1 MNWEYLRVNPVDWAV
16 LCVCLITVWWLRS
29 ASRMHR
35 IVLAVLGVLAAS
47 VATRMID
54 AVIAALLV
62 GAAFVFEFRSAS
74 RWISR
79 RRCGS
84 GM

>member
-35 IVLAVLGVLAAS
+35 IVSAILGVLAAS

-54 AVIAALLV
+54 GVIAALFV
-62 GAAFVFEFRSAS
+62 GAAFLCEFMSFS
-74 RWISR
+74 RLSSR
-79 RRCGS
+79 RRCGP